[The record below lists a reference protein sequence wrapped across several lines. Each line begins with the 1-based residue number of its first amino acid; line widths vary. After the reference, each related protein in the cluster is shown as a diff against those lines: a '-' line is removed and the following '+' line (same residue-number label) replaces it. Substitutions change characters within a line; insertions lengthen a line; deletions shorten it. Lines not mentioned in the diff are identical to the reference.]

1 MNCTKENWL
10 GLLTTTVG
18 LAIPSFILHITF
30 WSTIHFHMII
40 YGGRCAAAL
49 ATLEFS
55 RLFRGPMV
63 GLSG

>member
-1 MNCTKENWL
+1 MYFSRHGNFYTLVGNHRQHAK
-10 GLLTTTVG
+10 LL
-18 LAIPSFILHITF
+18 LLHYIC
-30 WSTIHFHMII
+30 M
-40 YGGRCAAAL
+40 YGGGGGGAATL